1 MTKALY
7 RKYRPLKLADV
18 VGQDDTIRQLQTQLT
33 NQKISHGYLFVG
45 ARGCGK
51 TSVARIFAH
60 EINHFDY
67 QLEDNYVDIIEIDAA
82 VFTMVENIRE
92 LRDKAML
99 APTTG
104 KYKVYIIDEIHMLSK
119 NAFNALL
126 KILEEPPEHIVFILA
141 TTNPEKIPATI
152 LSRVQIFHFKLADKS
167 IMQPFLENICQKEG
181 INIEKDALSLL
192 IEQGGGSFRDS
203 LSILDQLSNLHADK
217 STLITTE
224 EVSSALG
231 VPKQVLIEE
240 LLASY
245 EQENIDQ
252 IRSLI
257 EELINQGNK
266 AEGIATSLI
275 KAIVQNPTA
284 KNLHLIEKLY
294 AVNGEFASAKLIVAL
309 ILDHFKTAPI
319 TISAPSTPQIQ
330 AAKTPVTAQTPD
342 AVRAQAT
349 TKTSI
354 ATESPAA
361 EPAAQVTPVAPAAPA
376 TPVAPAAPATS
387 VTTTTPTPPA
397 TSEEPA
403 KPSINPEIRE
413 RLIKISKSKLT
424 EKIQERAEI
433 QNQPVQAEAMT
444 IPEAVVSGSGDF
456 SAKGF
461 LENIKNIA
469 ETLFV
474 PLNKSYFAY
483 KSNQLEIYP
492 SAKVW
497 FNILNSKNNLEVLKT
512 AINGLNITIMNPDEH
527 KIPSTA
533 VDFNQFSAGKLEAT
547 PRTDDASLS
556 AISDI
561 MGNIQEL
568 EDSPF

>member
-126 KILEEPPEHIVFILA
+126 KILEEPPEHVVFIFA

-167 IMQPFLENICQKEG
+167 VMQPFLENICQKEG

-203 LSILDQLSNLHADK
+203 LSILDQLSNLHPDK

-231 VPKQVLIEE
+231 VPKQVLIQE
-240 LLASY
+240 LLTSY
-245 EQENIDQ
+245 EQENVEQ

-294 AVNGEFASAKLIVAL
+294 AVNGEFASAKLIVAM
-309 ILDHFKTAPI
+309 ILDHFKATPVA
-319 TISAPSTPQIQ
+319 ISAPSTPQIQ
-330 AAKTPVTAQTPD
+330 VAKTTVNAQTPD

-354 ATESPAA
+354 ATESPIA
-361 EPAAQVTPVAPAAPA
+361 EPAAPVTPAAPAAPA
-376 TPVAPAAPATS
+376 TPVN
-387 VTTTTPTPPA
+387 
-397 TSEEPA
+397 SEEPA

-413 RLIKISKSKLT
+413 RLIKISKSRLT

-433 QNQPVQAEAMT
+433 QNQQVQAEAIT

-483 KSNQLEIYP
+483 KSNLLEIYP

-533 VDFNQFSAGKLEAT
+533 VDFNQFSAGKLEAA
-547 PRTDDASLS
+547 PKTDDASLS

>member
-126 KILEEPPEHIVFILA
+126 KILEEPPEHIVFIFA

-167 IMQPFLENICQKEG
+167 VMQPFLEGICQKEG

-203 LSILDQLSNLHADK
+203 LSILDQLSNLHPDK

-231 VPKQVLIEE
+231 VPKQVLIQE

-245 EQENIDQ
+245 EQENVDQ
-252 IRSLI
+252 IRSLV

-275 KAIVQNPTA
+275 KTIVQNPTA
-284 KNLHLIEKLY
+284 KNRHLIEKLY

-309 ILDHFKTAPI
+309 ILDHFKATPVA
-319 TISAPSTPQIQ
+319 ISAPSTSQIQ
-330 AAKTPVTAQTPD
+330 ATNPPVTTQTPE
-342 AVRAQAT
+342 VISAQET

-354 ATESPAA
+354 ATESPVV
-361 EPAAQVTPVAPAAPA
+361 EPAAPVTTAAPAAPV
-376 TPVAPAAPATS
+376 TPA
-387 VTTTTPTPPA
+387 
-397 TSEEPA
+397 
-403 KPSINPEIRE
+403 
-413 RLIKISKSKLT
+413 
-424 EKIQERAEI
+424 
-433 QNQPVQAEAMT
+433 
-444 IPEAVVSGSGDF
+444 
-456 SAKGF
+456 
-461 LENIKNIA
+461 
-469 ETLFV
+469 
-474 PLNKSYFAY
+474 
-483 KSNQLEIYP
+483 
-492 SAKVW
+492 
-497 FNILNSKNNLEVLKT
+497 
-512 AINGLNITIMNPDEH
+512 
-527 KIPSTA
+527 
-533 VDFNQFSAGKLEAT
+533 
-547 PRTDDASLS
+547 
-556 AISDI
+556 
-561 MGNIQEL
+561 
-568 EDSPF
+568 

>member
-126 KILEEPPEHIVFILA
+126 KILEEPPEHIVFIFA

-167 IMQPFLENICQKEG
+167 VMQPFLENICQKEG

-203 LSILDQLSNLHADK
+203 LSILDQLSNLHPDK

-231 VPKQVLIEE
+231 VPKQVLIQE

-245 EQENIDQ
+245 EQENVDQ

-275 KAIVQNPTA
+275 KAIVQNPTT

-309 ILDHFKTAPI
+309 ILDHFKAAPI
-319 TISAPSTPQIQ
+319 TISAPSAPQIQ
-330 AAKTPVTAQTPD
+330 AKNPEVNTPAPEVISTQE
-342 AVRAQAT
+342 AT
-349 TKTSI
+349 EVPI
-354 ATESPAA
+354 ATESPIT
-361 EPAAQVTPVAPAAPA
+361 EPAATATPVTSTTSAAPA
-376 TPVAPAAPATS
+376 TPVN
-387 VTTTTPTPPA
+387 
-397 TSEEPA
+397 SEEPA

-413 RLIKISKSKLT
+413 RLIKISKSRLT

-433 QNQPVQAEAMT
+433 QNQQVQAEAIT

-512 AINGLNITIMNPDEH
+512 AINGLNIIIINPDEH

-533 VDFNQFSAGKLEAT
+533 VDFNQFSAGKLEAA
-547 PRTDDASLS
+547 PKSDDTSLS

>member
-126 KILEEPPEHIVFILA
+126 KILEEPPEHIVFIFA

-217 STLITTE
+217 SALITTE

-231 VPKQVLIEE
+231 VPKQVLIQE

-245 EQENIDQ
+245 EQENVEQ

-266 AEGIATSLI
+266 AEGVATSLI
-275 KAIVQNPTA
+275 KAIVQNPTT

-294 AVNGEFASAKLIVAL
+294 TVNGEFASAKLIVAL
-309 ILDHFKTAPI
+309 ILDHFKAAPI
-319 TISAPSTPQIQ
+319 TISAPSAPQIQ
-330 AAKTPVTAQTPD
+330 ATKTPVTTQTPE
-342 AVRAQAT
+342 AVSTQEA

-354 ATESPAA
+354 ATGSPIA
-361 EPAAQVTPVAPAAPA
+361 EPAATATPVTSTTSAAPA
-376 TPVAPAAPATS
+376 TPVN
-387 VTTTTPTPPA
+387 
-397 TSEEPA
+397 SEEPA

-413 RLIKISKSKLT
+413 RLIKISKSRLT

-433 QNQPVQAEAMT
+433 QNQQVQAEAMT

-483 KSNQLEIYP
+483 KTDHLEIYP

-547 PRTDDASLS
+547 PKTDDASLS

>member
-126 KILEEPPEHIVFILA
+126 KILEEPPKHIVFIFA

-167 IMQPFLENICQKEG
+167 VMQPFLENICQKEG

-203 LSILDQLSNLHADK
+203 LSILDQLSNLHPDK

-231 VPKQVLIEE
+231 VPKQVLIQE
-240 LLASY
+240 LLTSY
-245 EQENIDQ
+245 EQENVDQ
-252 IRSLI
+252 IRSLV

-275 KAIVQNPTA
+275 KVIIQNPTA

-309 ILDHFKTAPI
+309 ILDHFKAAPI
-319 TISAPSTPQIQ
+319 TIAAPSTPQIQ
-330 AAKTPVTAQTPD
+330 AAKTSVNTQTPEV
-342 AVRAQAT
+342 ASAQAT
-349 TKTSI
+349 AETSI

-361 EPAAQVTPVAPAAPA
+361 EPAAPVTPVNPT
-376 TPVAPAAPATS
+376 TP
-387 VTTTTPTPPA
+387 TTPTPQ
-397 TSEEPA
+397 EEPA

-413 RLIKISKSKLT
+413 RLVKISKSKLT

-433 QNQPVQAEAMT
+433 QNQQVQVEAMT

-512 AINGLNITIMNPDEH
+512 AINGLNIIIMNPDEH

-547 PRTDDASLS
+547 PKTDDTSLS

>member
-126 KILEEPPEHIVFILA
+126 KILEEPPEHIVFIFA

-167 IMQPFLENICQKEG
+167 VMQPFLEGICQKEG

-217 STLITTE
+217 SALITTE

-231 VPKQVLIEE
+231 VPKQVLIQE

-245 EQENIDQ
+245 EQENVEQ

-266 AEGIATSLI
+266 AEGVATSLI

-309 ILDHFKTAPI
+309 ILDHFKATPVA
-319 TISAPSTPQIQ
+319 ISAPSTPQVQ
-330 AAKTPVTAQTPD
+330 VAKTTVNAQTPG
-342 AVRAQAT
+342 VISAQEA

-354 ATESPAA
+354 ATESPIA
-361 EPAAQVTPVAPAAPA
+361 EPATPA
-376 TPVAPAAPATS
+376 TPVTPTAPATQ
-387 VTTTTPTPPA
+387 
-397 TSEEPA
+397 EESA

-413 RLIKISKSKLT
+413 RLVKISKSKLT

-433 QNQPVQAEAMT
+433 QNQQVQVEAMT

-512 AINGLNITIMNPDEH
+512 AINGLNIIIMNTDEH
-527 KIPSTA
+527 KTPSTA

-547 PRTDDASLS
+547 PKSDDTSLS

>member
-126 KILEEPPEHIVFILA
+126 KILEEPPEHVVFIFA

-167 IMQPFLENICQKEG
+167 VMQPFLENICQKEG

-203 LSILDQLSNLHADK
+203 LSILDQLSNLHPDK

-231 VPKQVLIEE
+231 VPKQVLIQE

-245 EQENIDQ
+245 EQENVDQ
-252 IRSLI
+252 IRSLV

-309 ILDHFKTAPI
+309 ILDHFKATPMTIAESEAPATSTA
-319 TISAPSTPQIQ
+319 
-330 AAKTPVTAQTPD
+330 
-342 AVRAQAT
+342 
-349 TKTSI
+349 
-354 ATESPAA
+354 
-361 EPAAQVTPVAPAAPA
+361 PVAPAAPA
-376 TPVAPAAPATS
+376 TPATPITPAVPAAP
-387 VTTTTPTPPA
+387 V
-397 TSEEPA
+397 TSEESA

-433 QNQPVQAEAMT
+433 QNQQVQAEAMT
-444 IPEAVVSGSGDF
+444 IPEAVVSGSGNF

-461 LENIKNIA
+461 LENIRNIA

-474 PLNKSYFAY
+474 PLNKSYFTY

-497 FNILNSKNNLEVLKT
+497 FNILNSKNNLEVLRT
-512 AINGLNITIMNPDEH
+512 AINGLNIIIMNPDEH

-533 VDFNQFSAGKLEAT
+533 VDFNQFSAGKLEAA
-547 PRTDDASLS
+547 PKSDDTSLS

>member
-92 LRDKAML
+92 LRNKAML

-126 KILEEPPEHIVFILA
+126 KILEEPPEHIVFIFA

-167 IMQPFLENICQKEG
+167 IMQPFLEGICQKEG

-231 VPKQVLIEE
+231 VPKQVLIQE

-245 EQENIDQ
+245 EQENVNQ

-309 ILDHFKTAPI
+309 ILDHFKAAPVA
-319 TISAPSTPQIQ
+319 ISAPSTPQIQ
-330 AAKTPVTAQTPD
+330 ITNPPVTTQTPG
-342 AVRAQAT
+342 VISAQET

-354 ATESPAA
+354 ATESPVV
-361 EPAAQVTPVAPAAPA
+361 EPAAPVTTAAPAAPV
-376 TPVAPAAPATS
+376 TPAE
-387 VTTTTPTPPA
+387 PT
-397 TSEEPA
+397 

-413 RLIKISKSKLT
+413 RLVKISKSKIT

-433 QNQPVQAEAMT
+433 QNQQVQVEAMT

-512 AINGLNITIMNPDEH
+512 AINGLNIIIMNPDEH

-547 PRTDDASLS
+547 PKTDDASLS

>member
-18 VGQDDTIRQLQTQLT
+18 VGQDDAIRQLQTQLT

-126 KILEEPPEHIVFILA
+126 KILEEPPEHVVFIFA

-167 IMQPFLENICQKEG
+167 VMQPFLENICQKEG

-203 LSILDQLSNLHADK
+203 LSILDQLSNLHPDK

-231 VPKQVLIEE
+231 VPKQVLIQE
-240 LLASY
+240 LLTSY
-245 EQENIDQ
+245 EQENVDQ
-252 IRSLI
+252 IRSLV

-309 ILDHFKTAPI
+309 ILDHFKAAPI
-319 TISAPSTPQIQ
+319 TISAPSAPQIQ
-330 AAKTPVTAQTPD
+330 ATKTQANTQTPE
-342 AVRAQAT
+342 VVSAQAT
-349 TKTSI
+349 AETSI

-361 EPAAQVTPVAPAAPA
+361 EPAALVTPTAQTIP
-376 TPVAPAAPATS
+376 TS
-387 VTTTTPTPPA
+387 Q
-397 TSEEPA
+397 EEPA

-413 RLIKISKSKLT
+413 RLVKISKSKLT

-433 QNQPVQAEAMT
+433 QNQQVQAEAMT

-483 KSNQLEIYP
+483 KTDHLEIYP

-512 AINGLNITIMNPDEH
+512 AINGLNIIIMNPDEH

-547 PRTDDASLS
+547 QKSDDASLS

>member
-1 MTKALY
+1 
-7 RKYRPLKLADV
+7 
-18 VGQDDTIRQLQTQLT
+18 
-33 NQKISHGYLFVG
+33 
-45 ARGCGK
+45 
-51 TSVARIFAH
+51 
-60 EINHFDY
+60 
-67 QLEDNYVDIIEIDAA
+67 
-82 VFTMVENIRE
+82 
-92 LRDKAML
+92 
-99 APTTG
+99 
-104 KYKVYIIDEIHMLSK
+104 
-119 NAFNALL
+119 
-126 KILEEPPEHIVFILA
+126 
-141 TTNPEKIPATI
+141 
-152 LSRVQIFHFKLADKS
+152 
-167 IMQPFLENICQKEG
+167 MQPFLENICQKEG

-203 LSILDQLSNLHADK
+203 LSILDQLSNLHPDK

-231 VPKQVLIEE
+231 VPKQVLIQE
-240 LLASY
+240 LLTSY
-245 EQENIDQ
+245 EQENVDQ

-275 KAIVQNPTA
+275 KAIVQNPTT

-309 ILDHFKTAPI
+309 ILDHFKATPVA
-319 TISAPSTPQIQ
+319 ISAPSTPQIQ
-330 AAKTPVTAQTPD
+330 VAKTTVNAQTPG
-342 AVRAQAT
+342 VISAQEA

-354 ATESPAA
+354 TTESPAA
-361 EPAAQVTPVAPAAPA
+361 EPAAPT
-376 TPVAPAAPATS
+376 TS
-387 VTTTTPTPPA
+387 VT
-397 TSEEPA
+397 SEESA

-413 RLIKISKSKLT
+413 RLVKISKSKLT

-433 QNQPVQAEAMT
+433 QNQQVQAEAMT

-483 KSNQLEIYP
+483 KTDHLEIYP

-512 AINGLNITIMNPDEH
+512 AINGLNIIIVNPDEH

-547 PRTDDASLS
+547 PKTDDASLS

>member
-126 KILEEPPEHIVFILA
+126 KILEEPPEHIVFIFA

-167 IMQPFLENICQKEG
+167 VMQPFLEGICQKEG

-266 AEGIATSLI
+266 AEGIAASII

-309 ILDHFKTAPI
+309 ILDHFKAAPI
-319 TISAPSTPQIQ
+319 TIAESEAPATP
-330 AAKTPVTAQTPD
+330 T
-342 AVRAQAT
+342 
-349 TKTSI
+349 
-354 ATESPAA
+354 
-361 EPAAQVTPVAPAAPA
+361 TPVAPAAPA
-376 TPVAPAAPATS
+376 APVA
-387 VTTTTPTPPA
+387 
-397 TSEEPA
+397 SEESA

-413 RLIKISKSKLT
+413 RLVKISKSKLT
-424 EKIQERAEI
+424 KKIQERAEI
-433 QNQPVQAEAMT
+433 QNQQVQAEAMT

-461 LENIKNIA
+461 LENIRNIA

-474 PLNKSYFAY
+474 PLNKSYFTY

-497 FNILNSKNNLEVLKT
+497 FNILNSKNNLEVLRT
-512 AINGLNITIMNPDEH
+512 AINGLNIIIMNPDEH

-533 VDFNQFSAGKLEAT
+533 VDFNQFSAGKLEAA
-547 PRTDDASLS
+547 PKSDDTSLS

>member
-126 KILEEPPEHIVFILA
+126 KILEEPPEHIVFIFA

-167 IMQPFLENICQKEG
+167 VMQPFLEGICQKEG

-266 AEGIATSLI
+266 AEGIAASII

-309 ILDHFKTAPI
+309 ILDHFKAAPI
-319 TISAPSTPQIQ
+319 TISAPPAPQIQ
-330 AAKTPVTAQTPD
+330 TTNPPVTIQTPE
-342 AVRAQAT
+342 AVSAQAT
-349 TKTSI
+349 TETSI
-354 ATESPAA
+354 AAESPIV
-361 EPAAQVTPVAPAAPA
+361 EPIPPVTQTTPVAPAAPA
-376 TPVAPAAPATS
+376 APVA
-387 VTTTTPTPPA
+387 
-397 TSEEPA
+397 SEESA

-413 RLIKISKSKLT
+413 RLVKISKSKLT
-424 EKIQERAEI
+424 KKIQERAEI
-433 QNQPVQAEAMT
+433 QNQQVQAEAMT

-461 LENIKNIA
+461 LENIRNIA

-474 PLNKSYFAY
+474 PLNKSYFTY

-497 FNILNSKNNLEVLKT
+497 FNILNSKNNLEVLRT
-512 AINGLNITIMNPDEH
+512 AINGLNIIIMNPDEH

-533 VDFNQFSAGKLEAT
+533 VDFNQFSAGKLEAA
-547 PRTDDASLS
+547 PKSDDTSLS

>member
-126 KILEEPPEHIVFILA
+126 KILEEPPEHIVFIFA

-167 IMQPFLENICQKEG
+167 VMQPFLEGICQKEG

-266 AEGIATSLI
+266 AEGIAASII

-309 ILDHFKTAPI
+309 ILDHFKAAPI
-319 TISAPSTPQIQ
+319 TISAPPAPQIQ
-330 AAKTPVTAQTPD
+330 TTNPPITIQTPE
-342 AVRAQAT
+342 AVSAQAT
-349 TKTSI
+349 TETSI
-354 ATESPAA
+354 AAESPIV
-361 EPAAQVTPVAPAAPA
+361 EPIPPVTQTTPVAPAAPA
-376 TPVAPAAPATS
+376 APVA
-387 VTTTTPTPPA
+387 
-397 TSEEPA
+397 SEESA

-413 RLIKISKSKLT
+413 RLVKISKSKLIK
-424 EKIQERAEI
+424 KIQERAEI
-433 QNQPVQAEAMT
+433 QNQQVQAEAMT

-461 LENIKNIA
+461 LENIRNIA

-474 PLNKSYFAY
+474 PLNKSYFTY

-497 FNILNSKNNLEVLKT
+497 FNILNSKNNLEVLRT
-512 AINGLNITIMNPDEH
+512 AINGLNIIIMNPDEH

-547 PRTDDASLS
+547 PKSDDASLS

>member
-60 EINHFDY
+60 KINHFDY

-126 KILEEPPEHIVFILA
+126 KILEEPPEHIVFIFA

-231 VPKQVLIEE
+231 VPKQVLIQE

-245 EQENIDQ
+245 EQENIDR

-275 KAIVQNPTA
+275 KTIVQNPTA

-309 ILDHFKTAPI
+309 ILDHFKATPI
-319 TISAPSTPQIQ
+319 TISASSTPQIQ
-330 AAKTPVTAQTPD
+330 ATNHPLNTQTPG
-342 AVRAQAT
+342 VISAQET

-354 ATESPAA
+354 ATGVPIA
-361 EPAAQVTPVAPAAPA
+361 EPAAPVTPAAPAAPV
-376 TPVAPAAPATS
+376 TPA
-387 VTTTTPTPPA
+387 
-397 TSEEPA
+397 EPA

-413 RLIKISKSKLT
+413 RLVKISKSKIT

-433 QNQPVQAEAMT
+433 QNQQVQVEAMT
-444 IPEAVVSGSGDF
+444 IPEAVISGSGDF

-512 AINGLNITIMNPDEH
+512 AINGLNIIIMNPDEH

-547 PRTDDASLS
+547 QKTDDASLS

>member
-99 APTTG
+99 TPTTG

-126 KILEEPPEHIVFILA
+126 KILEEPPEHIVFIFA

-231 VPKQVLIEE
+231 VPKQVLIQE
-240 LLASY
+240 LLANY
-245 EQENIDQ
+245 EQENVEQ
-252 IRSLI
+252 IRSLV

-309 ILDHFKTAPI
+309 ILDHFKAAPVA
-319 TISAPSTPQIQ
+319 ISAPSTPQIQ
-330 AAKTPVTAQTPD
+330 ATKTPVTTQTPG
-342 AVRAQAT
+342 AASTQEAT
-349 TKTSI
+349 ETSI
-354 ATESPAA
+354 ATGSPIT
-361 EPAAQVTPVAPAAPA
+361 EPAAPA
-376 TPVAPAAPATS
+376 TPVAPATPATPVTPTAPATQ
-387 VTTTTPTPPA
+387 
-397 TSEEPA
+397 EESA

-413 RLIKISKSKLT
+413 RLVKISKSKLT

-433 QNQPVQAEAMT
+433 QNQQVQAEAMT

-512 AINGLNITIMNPDEH
+512 AINGLNIIIMNPDEH

-547 PRTDDASLS
+547 PKTDDASLS

>member
-18 VGQDDTIRQLQTQLT
+18 VGQNDTIRQLQTQLT

-126 KILEEPPEHIVFILA
+126 KILEEPPEHIVFIFA

-167 IMQPFLENICQKEG
+167 VMQPFLENICQKEG

-203 LSILDQLSNLHADK
+203 LSILDQLSNLHPDK

-231 VPKQVLIEE
+231 VPKQVLIQE

-245 EQENIDQ
+245 EQENVDQ

-309 ILDHFKTAPI
+309 ILDHFKAAPMTIAESEAPATSTA
-319 TISAPSTPQIQ
+319 
-330 AAKTPVTAQTPD
+330 
-342 AVRAQAT
+342 
-349 TKTSI
+349 
-354 ATESPAA
+354 
-361 EPAAQVTPVAPAAPA
+361 PVAPAAPA
-376 TPVAPAAPATS
+376 TPATPITPAVPAAP
-387 VTTTTPTPPA
+387 V
-397 TSEEPA
+397 TSEESA

-433 QNQPVQAEAMT
+433 QNQQVQAEAMT

-461 LENIKNIA
+461 LENIRNIA

-474 PLNKSYFAY
+474 PLNKSYFTY

-497 FNILNSKNNLEVLKT
+497 FNILNSKNNLEVLRT
-512 AINGLNITIMNPDEH
+512 AINGLNIIIMNPDEH

-533 VDFNQFSAGKLEAT
+533 VDFNQFSAGKLEAA
-547 PRTDDASLS
+547 PKSDDTSLS

>member
-126 KILEEPPEHIVFILA
+126 KILEEPPEHVVFIFA

-167 IMQPFLENICQKEG
+167 VMQPFLENICQKEG

-203 LSILDQLSNLHADK
+203 LSILDQLSNLHPDK

-245 EQENIDQ
+245 EQENVEQ
-252 IRSLI
+252 IRSLV

-309 ILDHFKTAPI
+309 ILDHFKAAPI
-319 TISAPSTPQIQ
+319 TISAPPAPQIQ
-330 AAKTPVTAQTPD
+330 ATNPPITIQTPE
-342 AVRAQAT
+342 AVSAQAT
-349 TKTSI
+349 TETSI
-354 ATESPAA
+354 AAESPIV
-361 EPAAQVTPVAPAAPA
+361 EPIPPVTQTTPVAPAAPA
-376 TPVAPAAPATS
+376 APVA
-387 VTTTTPTPPA
+387 
-397 TSEEPA
+397 SEESA

-413 RLIKISKSKLT
+413 RLVKISKSKLT

-433 QNQPVQAEAMT
+433 QNQQVQAEAMT

-461 LENIKNIA
+461 LENIRNIA

-474 PLNKSYFAY
+474 PLNKSYFTY

-497 FNILNSKNNLEVLKT
+497 FNILNSKNNLEVLRT
-512 AINGLNITIMNPDEH
+512 AINGLNIIIMNPDEH

-533 VDFNQFSAGKLEAT
+533 VDFNQFSAGKLEAA
-547 PRTDDASLS
+547 PKSDDTSLS

>member
-126 KILEEPPEHIVFILA
+126 KILEEPPEHVVFIFA

-167 IMQPFLENICQKEG
+167 VMQPFLENICQKEG

-203 LSILDQLSNLHADK
+203 LSILDQLSNLHPDK

-231 VPKQVLIEE
+231 VPKQALIEE

-252 IRSLI
+252 IRSLV

-309 ILDHFKTAPI
+309 ILDHFKATPVA
-319 TISAPSTPQIQ
+319 ISAPSTPQIQ
-330 AAKTPVTAQTPD
+330 VAKTTVNAQTPG
-342 AVRAQAT
+342 VISAQEA

-354 ATESPAA
+354 ATESPVV
-361 EPAAQVTPVAPAAPA
+361 EPVTPA
-376 TPVAPAAPATS
+376 TPVAPATPATS
-387 VTTTTPTPPA
+387 ATPTPQ
-397 TSEEPA
+397 EEPA

-413 RLIKISKSKLT
+413 RLLKISKSKLT

-433 QNQPVQAEAMT
+433 QNQQIQAESMT

-512 AINGLNITIMNPDEH
+512 AINGLNIIIMNPDEH

-547 PRTDDASLS
+547 PKTDDASLS

>member
-126 KILEEPPEHIVFILA
+126 KILEEPPEHIVFIFA

-167 IMQPFLENICQKEG
+167 VMQPFLENICQKEG

-203 LSILDQLSNLHADK
+203 LSILDQLSNLHPDK

-231 VPKQVLIEE
+231 VPKQVLIQE
-240 LLASY
+240 LLTSY
-245 EQENIDQ
+245 EQENVDQ
-252 IRSLI
+252 IRSLV

-309 ILDHFKTAPI
+309 ILDHFKATPVA
-319 TISAPSTPQIQ
+319 ISAPSAPQIQ
-330 AAKTPVTAQTPD
+330 ATKTPVTTQTPD

-349 TKTSI
+349 TETSI
-354 ATESPAA
+354 ATGVPIAESAVP
-361 EPAAQVTPVAPAAPA
+361 VTPAAPAAPV
-376 TPVAPAAPATS
+376 TPA
-387 VTTTTPTPPA
+387 
-397 TSEEPA
+397 ELA
-403 KPSINPEIRE
+403 KPSIDPEIRE

-433 QNQPVQAEAMT
+433 QNQQVQAEAMT

-474 PLNKSYFAY
+474 PLNKSYFTY

-497 FNILNSKNNLEVLKT
+497 FNILNSKNNLEVLRT
-512 AINGLNITIMNPDEH
+512 AINGLNIIIMNPDEH

-533 VDFNQFSAGKLEAT
+533 VDFNQFSAGKLEAA
-547 PRTDDASLS
+547 PKSDDTSLS

>member
-18 VGQDDTIRQLQTQLT
+18 VGQDDTIRQLQTQLA

-126 KILEEPPEHIVFILA
+126 KILEEPPEHIVFIFA

-167 IMQPFLENICQKEG
+167 VMQPFLENICQKEG

-203 LSILDQLSNLHADK
+203 LSILDQLSNLHPDK

-231 VPKQVLIEE
+231 VPKQVLIQE
-240 LLASY
+240 LLTSY
-245 EQENIDQ
+245 EQENVDQ
-252 IRSLI
+252 IRSLV

-309 ILDHFKTAPI
+309 ILDHFKATPVA
-319 TISAPSTPQIQ
+319 ISAPSTPQIQ
-330 AAKTPVTAQTPD
+330 ATKTPVATQTPD

-349 TKTSI
+349 AETSI
-354 ATESPAA
+354 ATGVPIAESAVP
-361 EPAAQVTPVAPAAPA
+361 VTPAAPAAPV
-376 TPVAPAAPATS
+376 TPA
-387 VTTTTPTPPA
+387 
-397 TSEEPA
+397 ELA
-403 KPSINPEIRE
+403 KPSIDPEIRE

-433 QNQPVQAEAMT
+433 QNQQIQAEAMT

-483 KSNQLEIYP
+483 KSNLLEIYP

-512 AINGLNITIMNPDEH
+512 AINGLNIIIMNPDEH
-527 KIPSTA
+527 KTPSTA

-547 PRTDDASLS
+547 PKTDDASLS

>member
-126 KILEEPPEHIVFILA
+126 KILEEPPEHIVFIFA

-167 IMQPFLENICQKEG
+167 IMQPFLEGICQKEG

-203 LSILDQLSNLHADK
+203 LSILDQLSNLHTDK

-252 IRSLI
+252 IRSLV

-275 KAIVQNPTA
+275 KAIMQNPTT

-309 ILDHFKTAPI
+309 ILDHFKAAPI
-319 TISAPSTPQIQ
+319 TIAAPSAPQIQ
-330 AAKTPVTAQTPD
+330 ATKTQANTQTPE
-342 AVRAQAT
+342 AVSAQAT

-354 ATESPAA
+354 ATESPIA
-361 EPAAQVTPVAPAAPA
+361 EPAAPAAPM
-376 TPVAPAAPATS
+376 
-387 VTTTTPTPPA
+387 
-397 TSEEPA
+397 TSEEST

-413 RLIKISKSKLT
+413 RLVKISKSKLT

-433 QNQPVQAEAMT
+433 QNQQVQAEAMT
-444 IPEAVVSGSGDF
+444 IPEAVVSGLGDF

-512 AINGLNITIMNPDEH
+512 AINGLNIIIMNPDEH

-547 PRTDDASLS
+547 PKTDDASLS

>member
-18 VGQDDTIRQLQTQLT
+18 VGQDDTIRQLQTQLA

-126 KILEEPPEHIVFILA
+126 KILEEPPEHIVFIFA

-167 IMQPFLENICQKEG
+167 VMQPFLENICQKEG

-217 STLITTE
+217 SALITTE

-231 VPKQVLIEE
+231 VPKQVFIQE

-245 EQENIDQ
+245 EQENVEQ

-266 AEGIATSLI
+266 AEGVATSLI

-309 ILDHFKTAPI
+309 ILDHFKATPVA
-319 TISAPSTPQIQ
+319 ISAPSTPQIQ
-330 AAKTPVTAQTPD
+330 VAKTTVNAQTPGVISVQE
-342 AVRAQAT
+342 A

-354 ATESPAA
+354 ATESPIA
-361 EPAAQVTPVAPAAPA
+361 EPATPA
-376 TPVAPAAPATS
+376 TPVTPTAPATQ
-387 VTTTTPTPPA
+387 
-397 TSEEPA
+397 EESA

-413 RLIKISKSKLT
+413 RLVKISKSKLT

-433 QNQPVQAEAMT
+433 QNQQVQAEAMT

-461 LENIKNIA
+461 LENIRNIA

-474 PLNKSYFAY
+474 PLNKSYFTY

-497 FNILNSKNNLEVLKT
+497 FNILNSKNNLEVLRT
-512 AINGLNITIMNPDEH
+512 AINGLNIIIMNPDEH

-533 VDFNQFSAGKLEAT
+533 VDFNQFSAGKLEAA
-547 PRTDDASLS
+547 PKSDDTSLS

>member
-99 APTTG
+99 TPTTG

-126 KILEEPPEHIVFILA
+126 KILEEPPEHIVFIFA

-181 INIEKDALSLL
+181 VNIEKDALSLL

-231 VPKQVLIEE
+231 VPKQVLIQE
-240 LLASY
+240 LLANY
-245 EQENIDQ
+245 EQENVEQ
-252 IRSLI
+252 IRSLV

-309 ILDHFKTAPI
+309 ILDHFKAAPVA
-319 TISAPSTPQIQ
+319 ISAPSTPQIQ
-330 AAKTPVTAQTPD
+330 ATKTPVTTQTPG
-342 AVRAQAT
+342 AASTQEAT
-349 TKTSI
+349 ETSI
-354 ATESPAA
+354 ATGSPIT
-361 EPAAQVTPVAPAAPA
+361 EPAAPA
-376 TPVAPAAPATS
+376 TPVAPATPATPVTPTAPATQ
-387 VTTTTPTPPA
+387 
-397 TSEEPA
+397 EESA

-413 RLIKISKSKLT
+413 RLVKISKSKLT

-433 QNQPVQAEAMT
+433 QNQQVQAEAMT

-512 AINGLNITIMNPDEH
+512 AINGLNIIIMNPDEH

-533 VDFNQFSAGKLEAT
+533 VDFNQFSAGKLEAA
-547 PRTDDASLS
+547 PKTDDASLS

>member
-126 KILEEPPEHIVFILA
+126 KILEEPPEHIVFIFA

-167 IMQPFLENICQKEG
+167 VMQPFLENICQKEG

-217 STLITTE
+217 SALITAE

-231 VPKQVLIEE
+231 VPKQVLIQE

-245 EQENIDQ
+245 EQENVDQ
-252 IRSLI
+252 IRSLV

-309 ILDHFKTAPI
+309 ILNHFKAAPVA
-319 TISAPSTPQIQ
+319 ISASSAPQIQ
-330 AAKTPVTAQTPD
+330 APKTPVTTQTPE
-342 AVRAQAT
+342 AISAQEA

-361 EPAAQVTPVAPAAPA
+361 EPAAPATPVTSTTSAAPA
-376 TPVAPAAPATS
+376 TPVN
-387 VTTTTPTPPA
+387 
-397 TSEEPA
+397 SEEPA

-413 RLIKISKSKLT
+413 RLVKISKSKIT

-433 QNQPVQAEAMT
+433 QNQQVQVEAMT

-483 KSNQLEIYP
+483 KTDHLEIYP

-512 AINGLNITIMNPDEH
+512 AINGLNIIIMNPDEH

-533 VDFNQFSAGKLEAT
+533 VDFNQFSAGKLEAA
-547 PRTDDASLS
+547 PKTDDASLS

>member
-126 KILEEPPEHIVFILA
+126 KILEEPPEHIVFIFA
-141 TTNPEKIPATI
+141 TTNPENIPATI

-167 IMQPFLENICQKEG
+167 IMQPFLEGICQKEG

-231 VPKQVLIEE
+231 VPKQVLIQE

-245 EQENIDQ
+245 EQENVEQ

-309 ILDHFKTAPI
+309 ILDHFKAAPI
-319 TISAPSTPQIQ
+319 TISAPSAPQIQ
-330 AAKTPVTAQTPD
+330 ATNPPITIQTPE
-342 AVRAQAT
+342 AVSAQVT
-349 TKTSI
+349 TETSI
-354 ATESPAA
+354 AAESPIV
-361 EPAAQVTPVAPAAPA
+361 EPIPPVTQTTPVAPAAPA
-376 TPVAPAAPATS
+376 ALVA
-387 VTTTTPTPPA
+387 
-397 TSEEPA
+397 SEESA

-413 RLIKISKSKLT
+413 RLVKISKSKLT

-433 QNQPVQAEAMT
+433 QNQQVQAEAMT

-461 LENIKNIA
+461 LENIRNIA

-474 PLNKSYFAY
+474 PLNKSYFTY

-497 FNILNSKNNLEVLKT
+497 FNILNSKNNLEVLRT
-512 AINGLNITIMNPDEH
+512 AINGLNIIIMNPDEH

-547 PRTDDASLS
+547 PKTDDVSLS

>member
-126 KILEEPPEHIVFILA
+126 KILEEPPEHIVFIFA

-167 IMQPFLENICQKEG
+167 IMQPFLEGICQKEG

-203 LSILDQLSNLHADK
+203 LSILDQLSNLHTDK

-231 VPKQVLIEE
+231 IPKQVLIQE

-252 IRSLI
+252 IRSLV

-275 KAIVQNPTA
+275 KAIVQNPTV

-309 ILDHFKTAPI
+309 ILDHFKAAPI
-319 TISAPSTPQIQ
+319 TIAESEAPATP
-330 AAKTPVTAQTPD
+330 T
-342 AVRAQAT
+342 
-349 TKTSI
+349 
-354 ATESPAA
+354 
-361 EPAAQVTPVAPAAPA
+361 TPVAPAAPA
-376 TPVAPAAPATS
+376 APVA
-387 VTTTTPTPPA
+387 
-397 TSEEPA
+397 SEESA
-403 KPSINPEIRE
+403 KPSIDPEIRE
-413 RLIKISKSKLT
+413 RLVKISKSKLT

-433 QNQPVQAEAMT
+433 QNQQVQVEAMT

-512 AINGLNITIMNPDEH
+512 AINGLNFIIMNPDEH
-527 KIPSTA
+527 KTPSTA

-547 PRTDDASLS
+547 PKTDDASLS

>member
-126 KILEEPPEHIVFILA
+126 KILEEPPEHVVFIFA

-203 LSILDQLSNLHADK
+203 LSILDQLSNLHPDK

-231 VPKQVLIEE
+231 VPKQVLIQEI
-240 LLASY
+240 LTSY
-245 EQENIDQ
+245 EQENVNQ
-252 IRSLI
+252 IRSLV

-294 AVNGEFASAKLIVAL
+294 TVNGEFASAKLIVAL
-309 ILDHFKTAPI
+309 ILDHFKAAPI
-319 TISAPSTPQIQ
+319 TISAPSAPQIQ
-330 AAKTPVTAQTPD
+330 ATKTPVTTQTPD

-349 TKTSI
+349 AETSI

-361 EPAAQVTPVAPAAPA
+361 EPAAPAPPVAPAAPA
-376 TPVAPAAPATS
+376 TPVTPATP
-387 VTTTTPTPPA
+387 TTPRPQ
-397 TSEEPA
+397 EESA

-413 RLIKISKSKLT
+413 RLIKISKSRLT

-433 QNQPVQAEAMT
+433 QNQQVQAEAMT

-527 KIPSTA
+527 KTPSTA

-547 PRTDDASLS
+547 PKTDDASLS

>member
-126 KILEEPPEHIVFILA
+126 KILEEPPEHIVFIFA

-167 IMQPFLENICQKEG
+167 IMQPFLEGICQKEG

-257 EELINQGNK
+257 EELINQDNK

-309 ILDHFKTAPI
+309 ILNHFKAAPVA
-319 TISAPSTPQIQ
+319 ISASSAPQIQ
-330 AAKTPVTAQTPD
+330 ATKTPVTTQTPD

-349 TKTSI
+349 AETSI
-354 ATESPAA
+354 ATGVPIA
-361 EPAAQVTPVAPAAPA
+361 EPAAPVTPAAPAAPV
-376 TPVAPAAPATS
+376 TPA
-387 VTTTTPTPPA
+387 
-397 TSEEPA
+397 EPA

-413 RLIKISKSKLT
+413 RLIKISKSRLT

-433 QNQPVQAEAMT
+433 QNQQVQAEAMT

-512 AINGLNITIMNPDEH
+512 AINGLNIIIMNPDEH

-547 PRTDDASLS
+547 PKTDDASLS

>member
-18 VGQDDTIRQLQTQLT
+18 VGQNDTIRQLQTQLT

-126 KILEEPPEHIVFILA
+126 KILEEPPEHIVFIFA

-167 IMQPFLENICQKEG
+167 VMQPFLENICQKEG

-231 VPKQVLIEE
+231 VPKQVLIQE

-245 EQENIDQ
+245 EQENVEQ
-252 IRSLI
+252 IRSLV

-275 KAIVQNPTA
+275 KAIVQNPTT

-309 ILDHFKTAPI
+309 ILDHFKATPVA
-319 TISAPSTPQIQ
+319 ISAPSTPQIQ
-330 AAKTPVTAQTPD
+330 VAKTTVNAQTPG
-342 AVRAQAT
+342 VISAQEA

-354 ATESPAA
+354 ATGVPIA
-361 EPAAQVTPVAPAAPA
+361 EPAAPVTPAAPAAPV
-376 TPVAPAAPATS
+376 TPA
-387 VTTTTPTPPA
+387 
-397 TSEEPA
+397 EPA

-413 RLIKISKSKLT
+413 RLVKISKSKIT
-424 EKIQERAEI
+424 EKIQEHAEI
-433 QNQPVQAEAMT
+433 QNQQVQVEAMT
-444 IPEAVVSGSGDF
+444 IPEAVISGSGDF

-512 AINGLNITIMNPDEH
+512 AINGLNIIIMNPDEH

-547 PRTDDASLS
+547 QKTDDASLS

>member
-126 KILEEPPEHIVFILA
+126 KILEEPPEHIVFIFA

-231 VPKQVLIEE
+231 VPKQVLIQE
-240 LLASY
+240 LLANY
-245 EQENIDQ
+245 EQENVEQ

-275 KAIVQNPTA
+275 KAIVQNPTT

-309 ILDHFKTAPI
+309 ILDHFKAAPI
-319 TISAPSTPQIQ
+319 TISAPSAPQIQ
-330 AAKTPVTAQTPD
+330 ATKTPVTTQTPD

-349 TKTSI
+349 AETSI
-354 ATESPAA
+354 STGGPIA
-361 EPAAQVTPVAPAAPA
+361 EPAAPVTPAAPAAPV
-376 TPVAPAAPATS
+376 TPV
-387 VTTTTPTPPA
+387 
-397 TSEEPA
+397 EPA
-403 KPSINPEIRE
+403 KPSIDPEIRE
-413 RLIKISKSKLT
+413 RLVKISKSKLT

-433 QNQPVQAEAMT
+433 QNQQVQVEAMT

-461 LENIKNIA
+461 LENIRNIA

-474 PLNKSYFAY
+474 PLNKSYFTY

-497 FNILNSKNNLEVLKT
+497 FNILNSKNNLEVLRT
-512 AINGLNITIMNPDEH
+512 AINGLNIIIMNPDEH

-533 VDFNQFSAGKLEAT
+533 VDFNQFSAGKLEAA
-547 PRTDDASLS
+547 PKSDDTSLS

>member
-126 KILEEPPEHIVFILA
+126 KILEEPPEHIVFIFA

-167 IMQPFLENICQKEG
+167 IMQPFLEGICQKEG

-217 STLITTE
+217 SALITTE

-231 VPKQVLIEE
+231 VPKQVLIQEI
-240 LLASY
+240 LTSY
-245 EQENIDQ
+245 EQENVDQ
-252 IRSLI
+252 IRSLV

-275 KAIVQNPTA
+275 KSIVQNPTA

-309 ILDHFKTAPI
+309 ILDHFKATPVA
-319 TISAPSTPQIQ
+319 ISAPSAPQIQ
-330 AAKTPVTAQTPD
+330 ATKTPVTTQTPD

-349 TKTSI
+349 AETSI
-354 ATESPAA
+354 ATGVPIAESAVP
-361 EPAAQVTPVAPAAPA
+361 VTPAAPAAPV
-376 TPVAPAAPATS
+376 TPA
-387 VTTTTPTPPA
+387 
-397 TSEEPA
+397 ELA
-403 KPSINPEIRE
+403 KPSIDPEIRE
-413 RLIKISKSKLT
+413 RLVKISKSKIT

-433 QNQPVQAEAMT
+433 QNQQVQVEAMT

-483 KSNQLEIYP
+483 KTDHLEIYP

-512 AINGLNITIMNPDEH
+512 AINGLSITIMNPDEH

-547 PRTDDASLS
+547 PKTDDASLS

>member
-126 KILEEPPEHIVFILA
+126 KILEEPPEHIVFIFA

-167 IMQPFLENICQKEG
+167 VMQPFLEGICQKEG

-203 LSILDQLSNLHADK
+203 LSILDQLSNLHPDK

-231 VPKQVLIEE
+231 VPKQVLIQE
-240 LLASY
+240 LLTSY
-245 EQENIDQ
+245 EQENVDQ
-252 IRSLI
+252 IRSLV

-309 ILDHFKTAPI
+309 ILDHFKATPVA
-319 TISAPSTPQIQ
+319 ISAPSTSQIQ
-330 AAKTPVTAQTPD
+330 ATNPPVTTQTPE
-342 AVRAQAT
+342 VISAQET

-354 ATESPAA
+354 ATESPVV
-361 EPAAQVTPVAPAAPA
+361 EPAAPVTTAAPAAPV
-376 TPVAPAAPATS
+376 TPAE
-387 VTTTTPTPPA
+387 PT
-397 TSEEPA
+397 

-413 RLIKISKSKLT
+413 RLVKISKSKIT

-433 QNQPVQAEAMT
+433 QNQQGQVEAMT

-483 KSNQLEIYP
+483 KTDHLEIYP

-512 AINGLNITIMNPDEH
+512 AINSLNIIIMNPDEH
-527 KIPSTA
+527 KTPSTA

-547 PRTDDASLS
+547 PKTDDTSLS

>member
-126 KILEEPPEHIVFILA
+126 KILEEPPEHIVFIFA

-167 IMQPFLENICQKEG
+167 IMQPFLEGICQKEG

-203 LSILDQLSNLHADK
+203 LSILDQLSNLHPDK

-231 VPKQVLIEE
+231 VPKQVLIQE
-240 LLASY
+240 LLTSY
-245 EQENIDQ
+245 EQENVDQ
-252 IRSLI
+252 IRSLV

-309 ILDHFKTAPI
+309 ILDHFKAAPI
-319 TISAPSTPQIQ
+319 TISAPSAPQIQ
-330 AAKTPVTAQTPD
+330 ATKTPVTTQTPE
-342 AVRAQAT
+342 AASAQET

-354 ATESPAA
+354 ATESPVV
-361 EPAAQVTPVAPAAPA
+361 EPAAPA
-376 TPVAPAAPATS
+376 TPVASATPATPVTPTAPATQ
-387 VTTTTPTPPA
+387 
-397 TSEEPA
+397 EESS

-413 RLIKISKSKLT
+413 RLVKISKSKLT

-433 QNQPVQAEAMT
+433 QNQQIQAEAMT
-444 IPEAVVSGSGDF
+444 IPKAVVSGSGDF

-512 AINGLNITIMNPDEH
+512 AINGLNIIIMNPDEH

-533 VDFNQFSAGKLEAT
+533 VDFNQFSAGKLEAA
-547 PRTDDASLS
+547 PKTDDTSLS

>member
-7 RKYRPLKLADV
+7 RKYRPLKLVDV

-126 KILEEPPEHIVFILA
+126 KILEEPPEHIVFIFA

-167 IMQPFLENICQKEG
+167 VMQPFLESICQKEG
-181 INIEKDALSLL
+181 INIEQEALSLL

-231 VPKQVLIEE
+231 VPKQVLIQE
-240 LLASY
+240 LLANY
-245 EQENIDQ
+245 EQENVEQ

-266 AEGIATSLI
+266 AEGIATNLI
-275 KAIVQNPTA
+275 KAIVQNPTT

-330 AAKTPVTAQTPD
+330 AANPPVNTKTPEVVSAQETTEVPITTDSPITEPAATATPVTS
-342 AVRAQAT
+342 T
-349 TKTSI
+349 TS
-354 ATESPAA
+354 
-361 EPAAQVTPVAPAAPA
+361 AAPA
-376 TPVAPAAPATS
+376 TPVN
-387 VTTTTPTPPA
+387 
-397 TSEEPA
+397 SEEPA

-413 RLIKISKSKLT
+413 RLVKISKSKLT

-433 QNQPVQAEAMT
+433 QNQQVQAEAMT

-483 KSNQLEIYP
+483 KTDHLEIYP

-527 KIPSTA
+527 KTPSTA
-533 VDFNQFSAGKLEAT
+533 VDFNQFSAGKLEAA
-547 PRTDDASLS
+547 PKSDDTSLS

>member
-126 KILEEPPEHIVFILA
+126 KILEEPPEHIVFIFA

-167 IMQPFLENICQKEG
+167 VMQPFLENICQKEG

-203 LSILDQLSNLHADK
+203 LSILDQLSNLHPDK

-231 VPKQVLIEE
+231 VPKQVLIQEI
-240 LLASY
+240 LTSY
-245 EQENIDQ
+245 EQENVDQ
-252 IRSLI
+252 IRSLV

-309 ILDHFKTAPI
+309 ILDHFKAAPI
-319 TISAPSTPQIQ
+319 TISAPSAPQIQ
-330 AAKTPVTAQTPD
+330 AAKPLVNVQTPGT
-342 AVRAQAT
+342 VSAQET

-354 ATESPAA
+354 ATESPVV
-361 EPAAQVTPVAPAAPA
+361 EPAAPVTPVTSTAQTTSTA
-376 TPVAPAAPATS
+376 TA
-387 VTTTTPTPPA
+387 TPTPQ
-397 TSEEPA
+397 EEPA

-413 RLIKISKSKLT
+413 RLLKISKSKLT

-433 QNQPVQAEAMT
+433 QNQQVQVEAMT

-512 AINGLNITIMNPDEH
+512 AINGLNIIIMNPDEH
-527 KIPSTA
+527 KTPSTA

-547 PRTDDASLS
+547 PKTDDASLS

>member
-51 TSVARIFAH
+51 TSVARILAH

-126 KILEEPPEHIVFILA
+126 KILEEPPEHIVFIFA

-167 IMQPFLENICQKEG
+167 IMQPFLEGICQKEG

-217 STLITTE
+217 SALITTE

-231 VPKQVLIEE
+231 VPKQVLIQE

-245 EQENIDQ
+245 EQENVEQ

-266 AEGIATSLI
+266 AEGVATSLI

-284 KNLHLIEKLY
+284 KNLHLIKKLY

-309 ILDHFKTAPI
+309 ILDHFKATPAA
-319 TISAPSTPQIQ
+319 ISAPSTPQIQ
-330 AAKTPVTAQTPD
+330 VAKTTVNAQTPGVISTQE
-342 AVRAQAT
+342 A

-354 ATESPAA
+354 ATGVPIA
-361 EPAAQVTPVAPAAPA
+361 EPAAPVTPAAPAAPV
-376 TPVAPAAPATS
+376 TPA
-387 VTTTTPTPPA
+387 
-397 TSEEPA
+397 EPA

-413 RLIKISKSKLT
+413 RLVKISKSKIT

-433 QNQPVQAEAMT
+433 QNQQVQVEAMT

-483 KSNQLEIYP
+483 KTDHLEIYP

-512 AINGLNITIMNPDEH
+512 AINGLSITIMNPDEH

-533 VDFNQFSAGKLEAT
+533 VDFNQFSAGKLEAA
-547 PRTDDASLS
+547 PKSDDTSLS

>member
-126 KILEEPPEHIVFILA
+126 KILEEPPEHIVFIFA

-167 IMQPFLENICQKEG
+167 VMQPFLENICQKEG

-231 VPKQVLIEE
+231 VPKQVLIQE

-245 EQENIDQ
+245 EQENVEQ
-252 IRSLI
+252 IRSLV

-309 ILDHFKTAPI
+309 ILDHFKATPVA
-319 TISAPSTPQIQ
+319 ISAPSTSQIQ
-330 AAKTPVTAQTPD
+330 ATNPPVTTQTPE
-342 AVRAQAT
+342 VISAQET

-354 ATESPAA
+354 AAESPIF
-361 EPAAQVTPVAPAAPA
+361 EPIPPVTQTTPVAPAAPA
-376 TPVAPAAPATS
+376 APVA
-387 VTTTTPTPPA
+387 
-397 TSEEPA
+397 SEESA

-413 RLIKISKSKLT
+413 RLVKISKSKLT

-433 QNQPVQAEAMT
+433 QNQQVQVEAMT

-512 AINGLNITIMNPDEH
+512 AINGLNIIIMNPDEH

-533 VDFNQFSAGKLEAT
+533 VDFNQFSAGKLEAA
-547 PRTDDASLS
+547 PKTDDASLS

>member
-126 KILEEPPEHIVFILA
+126 KILEEPPEHIVFIFA

-167 IMQPFLENICQKEG
+167 IMQPFLEGICQKEG

-266 AEGIATSLI
+266 AEGIAASII

-309 ILDHFKTAPI
+309 ILDHFKAAPI
-319 TISAPSTPQIQ
+319 TISAPPAPQIQ
-330 AAKTPVTAQTPD
+330 TTNPPITIQTPE
-342 AVRAQAT
+342 AVSAQAT
-349 TKTSI
+349 TETSI
-354 ATESPAA
+354 AAESPIV
-361 EPAAQVTPVAPAAPA
+361 EPIPPVTQTTPVAPAAPA
-376 TPVAPAAPATS
+376 APVA
-387 VTTTTPTPPA
+387 
-397 TSEEPA
+397 SEESA

-413 RLIKISKSKLT
+413 RLVKISKSKLT

-433 QNQPVQAEAMT
+433 QNQQVQAEAMT

-461 LENIKNIA
+461 LENIRNIA

-474 PLNKSYFAY
+474 PLNKSYFTY

-497 FNILNSKNNLEVLKT
+497 FNILNSKNNLEVLRT
-512 AINGLNITIMNPDEH
+512 AINGLNILIMNPDEH
-527 KIPSTA
+527 KTPSTA
-533 VDFNQFSAGKLEAT
+533 VDFNQFSAGKLEAA
-547 PRTDDASLS
+547 PKSDDTSLS

>member
-82 VFTMVENIRE
+82 IFTMVENIRE

-99 APTTG
+99 TPTTG

-126 KILEEPPEHIVFILA
+126 KILEEPPEHIVFIFA

-181 INIEKDALSLL
+181 VNIENDALSLL

-231 VPKQVLIEE
+231 VPKQVLIQE
-240 LLASY
+240 LLANY
-245 EQENIDQ
+245 EQENVEQ
-252 IRSLI
+252 IRSLV

-309 ILDHFKTAPI
+309 ILDHFKAAPVA
-319 TISAPSTPQIQ
+319 ISAPSTPQIQ
-330 AAKTPVTAQTPD
+330 ATKTPVTTQTPG
-342 AVRAQAT
+342 AASTQEAT
-349 TKTSI
+349 ETSI
-354 ATESPAA
+354 ATGSPIT
-361 EPAAQVTPVAPAAPA
+361 EPAAPA
-376 TPVAPAAPATS
+376 TPVAPATPATPVTPTAPATQ
-387 VTTTTPTPPA
+387 
-397 TSEEPA
+397 EESA

-413 RLIKISKSKLT
+413 RLVKISKSKLT

-433 QNQPVQAEAMT
+433 QNQQVQAEAMT

-512 AINGLNITIMNPDEH
+512 AINGLNIIIMNPDEH

-547 PRTDDASLS
+547 PKTDDASLS